1 MTRNTA
7 LYAKWTGDES
17 LSINVA
23 SATILSE
30 SKYVT
35 TFYQGT
41 LDYQLPAGA
50 LAYTAGKDG
59 DKVVFY
65 RIGTNSN
72 VIPKKTAV
80 IIVADESAVKDGKVT
95 MMKLPSTDVTA
106 KTGNILQGSD
116 TDIAKPAG
124 IVYVLGVVGD
134 KLGFY
139 PFSGSTIPAGK
150 AYY

>member
-1 MTRNTA
+1 MTLLCSCMAQAAWA
-7 LYAKWTGDES
+7 LSGS
-17 LSINVA
+17 
-23 SATILSE
+23 
-30 SKYVT
+30 
-35 TFYQGT
+35 GT

-65 RIGTNSN
+65 RIGTDSN
-72 VIPKKTAV
+72 VIPKNTAV
-80 IIVADESAVKDGKVT
+80 IIVADTEGPIT
-95 MMKLPSTDVTA
+95 LTKLSSTDVTA
-106 KTGNILQGSD
+106 KADNILQGSD

-124 IVYVLGVVGD
+124 TVYVLGVVNST
-134 KLGFY
+134 LGFY